1 MAATD
6 SHGNS
11 QSEFSDRK
19 RCREE
24 EENPE
29 TLTSL
34 EQCSKKKKKRKKKN
48 KGQEANEHP
57 QVQVCPNP
65 LLEDT
70 LIPIVSPKEKTEAT
84 AQKTKENVQG
94 AQHLQTCKALTPLSI
109 EPNIRKE
116 KGAPLDDANANGDG
130 DPCSKHE
137 TAVPEKRKGEGSN
150 EAAAENPVNDPI
162 SSEDISRKKKSK
174 KKKKNVLSSL
184 VTEPEQEV
192 EPKESSNTDCPQQYP
207 ELMNNTEKGTEPKE
221 ANAEHSGV
229 WSKPELAFPLDVAIL
244 KDSELKKGAEP
255 AHTNIEHPQVCS
267 KRELSLPL
275 DLATSINKKKN
286 KVGGGE
292 AHATNSEKRKEAEVS
307 EGLALHPQP
316 QPCTKPDPEP
326 PGDLITA
333 VDQSRGKQ
341 KNKSGRKR
349 KMCSEEKEENQIN
362 PLHLNITLNHS
373 LNKIQSEPATTI
385 SPKPT
390 SLTDQTIPVD
400 PAIPKDT
407 EQKSK
412 NKKRKKQKNNVLDG
426 EELNEHITEQP
437 ETPIQTPTCLIAAS
451 PIDPTIPMDPCPA
464 IPISP
469 VISKDPEHK
478 MSKNKRKKERKS
490 ALKGEGAEPDE
501 HNGNPPEG
509 PTDAPDQKSVY
520 LSAPSIDLIIPIGQ
534 TPPVDTATSIEQDQ
548 MMAKKKINKK
558 RRSALMGEG
567 EEPNEHDGKP
577 SNASVHR
584 SIYTTAAASID
595 PTIPTG
601 QALPVDPA
609 TPAAPVDSEQKMT
622 KRKKKKKSELI
633 STVEELNEHNGKS
646 PDASVGRSIYPTAA
660 PSIDPTGQAPAVDTA
675 TPVAPEQKMTKKK
688 RKKKRKSALIS
699 EGAEPNE
706 HDGKPPGTPV
716 KISINPIA
724 APALDSEQKM
734 TMKKNSALRSDG
746 LESKKHSAD
755 PPTETPVPRRRSSVT
770 EVPFE
775 WVGENSVRCMAC
787 RGLGHTFQR
796 CRRLRGLPMD
806 AEVCFFCGEIGH
818 SLGKCSVSQAGGGR
832 FAKCLFCYKHGH
844 FSYNC
849 PRNGHRIEPNEAL

>member
-534 TPPVDTATSIEQDQ
+534 TPPVDTATP
-548 MMAKKKINKK
+548 A
-558 RRSALMGEG
+558 
-567 EEPNEHDGKP
+567 
-577 SNASVHR
+577 
-584 SIYTTAAASID
+584 T
-595 PTIPTG
+595 
-601 QALPVDPA
+601 PVDP
-609 TPAAPVDSEQKMT
+609 EQMT
-622 KRKKKKKSELI
+622 KKKRKKKKKSELI